1 MTASVENEV
10 NYAGIVFEVPKIEKA
25 PNSDRLYILRHAG
38 LSVIVDES
46 WVAREGELAVLF
58 PTESQISEGLAWFA
72 NLHASQDKNFD
83 QGQKGYLGKNRRV
96 KAIKLRGNVSSAL
109 ALPSEVIVGY
119 TGRPTTEVV
128 AGDLVDTIN
137 GLEISRKFVLPVKEA
152 NLGKTQA
159 SLAKALKRVDE
170 ARFPQ
175 HIDTSHYLRNE
186 SSIPD
191 DALVIVTQKLHG
203 TSVRLGNV
211 PVRRQLSWLER
222 LAKRIGIPVVE
233 TEYAHIAGSRKV
245 VKDPDNPNQNH
256 FYSKDV
262 WTEALDVWGRDIP
275 KGFIVYGE
283 LVGFTSSGEAIQRGY
298 TYEASPGEMDLYIY
312 RVALTM
318 EGGELIDLT
327 HDQVREFGTRYG
339 MQVVPELWRGR
350 HSDFYLHD
358 FSEVDLYSE
367 WARVDALGSF
377 NYTERPVKLSPGG
390 AGVDEG
396 VVIRVD
402 GRYDVADF
410 YKHKNDSFL
419 VFESK
424 DLDQDE
430 AAAEAEEEVE

>member
-10 NYAGIVFEVPKIEKA
+10 NYAAIAFEVPDLEKA
-25 PNSDRLYILRHAG
+25 PNSDRLYLLRHAG
-38 LSVIVDES
+38 LTVIVDSS
-46 WVAREGELAVLF
+46 WLDRKGDLAFLF
-58 PTESQISEGLAWFA
+58 PTESQIGEGLAWFA
-72 NLHASQDKNFD
+72 NLHASQDKNMD

-96 KAIKLRGNVSSAL
+96 KALKLRGNVSSGL
-109 ALPSEVIVGY
+109 ALPAEVVFGY
-119 TGRPTTEVV
+119 TGPADIVE
-128 AGDLVDTIN
+128 GDIVDTIN
-137 GLEISRKFVLPVKEA
+137 GLEISRKFVVPVKEA

-186 SSIPD
+186 SSIHD
-191 DALVIVTQKLHG
+191 EAQVIVTQKLHG
-203 TSVRLGNV
+203 TSVRLGHV
-211 PVRRQLSWLER
+211 PVRRTLSWLER
-222 LAKRIGIPVVE
+222 LAKRLGVNVTE
-233 TEYAHIAGSRKV
+233 TEYAYIAGSRKV

-256 FYSKDV
+256 FYSRDV
-262 WTEALDVWGRDIP
+262 WTEALDAWGRDIP

-283 LVGFTSSGEAIQRGY
+283 LVGYTSSGEVIQRGY
-298 TYEASPGEMDLYIY
+298 TYEASPGSMDLYIY

-318 EGGELIDLT
+318 EGGELVDLS
-327 HDQVREFGTRYG
+327 HDQVREFGMRYG

-350 HSDFYLHD
+350 K
-358 FSEVDLYSE
+358 VDLNTHLDSFTEKNFYKE
-367 WARVDALGSF
+367 WGDKFGLGY
-377 NYTERPVKLSPGG
+377 NERPVKLSPGG

>member
-46 WVAREGELAVLF
+46 WVDREGELAILF

-96 KAIKLRGNVSSAL
+96 KALKLRGNISSGL
-109 ALPSEVIVGY
+109 ALPAEVVTAY
-119 TGRPTTEVV
+119 TGGTGGIVP
-128 AGDLVDTIN
+128 GDLVDTIN

-191 DALVIVTQKLHG
+191 EAQVIVTQKLHG
-203 TSVRLGNV
+203 TSVRMGNV
-211 PVRRQLSWLER
+211 PVRRTLSWLER
-222 LAKRIGIPVVE
+222 LAKRLGINVTE
-233 TEYAHIAGSRKV
+233 TEYAYIAGSRKV

-262 WTEALDVWGRDIP
+262 WTEALDAWGRDIP

-283 LVGFTSSGEAIQRGY
+283 LVGYTSSGEVIQRGY
-298 TYEASPGEMDLYIY
+298 TYEASPGSMDLYIY

-318 EGGELIDLT
+318 EGGELVDLS
-327 HDQVREFGTRYG
+327 HDQVREFGMRYG

-350 HSDFYLHD
+350 K
-358 FSEVDLYSE
+358 VDLNTFLEGFTEKNFYKE
-367 WARVDALGSF
+367 WLGGHAQ
-377 NYTERPVKLSPGG
+377 YADRPVALSPGG